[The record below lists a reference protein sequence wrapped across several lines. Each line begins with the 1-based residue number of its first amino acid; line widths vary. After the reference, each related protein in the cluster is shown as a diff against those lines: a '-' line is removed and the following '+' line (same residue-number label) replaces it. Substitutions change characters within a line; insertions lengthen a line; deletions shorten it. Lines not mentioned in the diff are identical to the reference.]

1 MLPLVCGWE
10 HYPQNKGFVTGIIVG
25 AYGFSSFIFNPL
37 ITFLVNPNNESA
49 TIKINDDL
57 KFFDTDVADNVP
69 KSIRTVGFIW
79 AALVLASILLISR
92 PPLNVD
98 AEEDDGEE
106 IQADSQISEPTRI
119 DTNTNE
125 ILYKYELKS
134 LSDCF
139 HSYRFW

>member
-1 MLPLVCGWE
+1 M
-10 HYPQNKGFVTGIIVG
+10 
-25 AYGFSSFIFNPL
+25 
-37 ITFLVNPNNESA
+37 
-49 TIKINDDL
+49 
-57 KFFDTDVADNVP
+57 ADNVP
-69 KSIRTVGFIW
+69 KSIRIVGFIW

-106 IQADSQISEPTRI
+106 IQADSQISDPTRI

-139 HSYRFW
+139 YRWGRRGCSLNSAVERC